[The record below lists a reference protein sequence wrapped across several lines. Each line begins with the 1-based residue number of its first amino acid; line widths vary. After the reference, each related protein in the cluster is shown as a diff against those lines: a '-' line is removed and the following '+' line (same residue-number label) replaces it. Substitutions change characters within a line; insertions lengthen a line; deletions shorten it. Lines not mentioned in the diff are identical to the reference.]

1 MTSKKNPD
9 RSVGWVEHF
18 AKPITTSK
26 TVMGIAS
33 LHPSYE
39 VESI

>member
-1 MTSKKNPD
+1 MTKNENPY

-18 AKPITTSK
+18 AKPNATSRK
-26 TVMGIAS
+26 LMGIAS

-39 VESI
+39 VVLA